1 MDMFMLK
8 LSTKFIKGTVA
19 KVLSKSIYKKLGYKI
34 DIQLN
39 DIRIDNV
46 DGDVKFHIDVDGKMN
61 KTEFNRLMGDLN
73 GN

>member
-8 LSTKFIKGTVA
+8 LSTKFMKGTVA